1 MPRRK
6 AKSEV
11 GSDAAALHRR
21 GTSHARRG
29 RPPKPRSPNA
39 RRKTVVLDQGTVA
52 RLRAYYEADSDQDAI
67 ARALEDR
74 LADVKQGQAF
84 ARDLLALGGTGGVE
98 DMWAPRR
105 AR

>member
-1 MPRRK
+1 
-6 AKSEV
+6 
-11 GSDAAALHRR
+11 
-21 GTSHARRG
+21 
-29 RPPKPRSPNA
+29 
-39 RRKTVVLDQGTVA
+39 VLDQGTVA